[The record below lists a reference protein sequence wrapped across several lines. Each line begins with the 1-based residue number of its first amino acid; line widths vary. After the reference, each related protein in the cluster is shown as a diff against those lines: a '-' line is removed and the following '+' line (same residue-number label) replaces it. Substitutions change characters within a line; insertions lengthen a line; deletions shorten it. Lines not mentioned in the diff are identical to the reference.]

1 MRWIESSLMPI
12 TIETHLTLMEW
23 GKRMILQ
30 KYKIVFGGPLGS
42 GKTNSIQSL
51 TEVSMLSIDAINPA
65 KKSDP
70 NKVSSVNVEY
80 AEIELDEGLIVGLYA
95 IPTSH
100 LDLIGAKLCKDAVG
114 AVILI
119 DHSLKSAVEDL
130 EYYVDAFKKH
140 LSNIVI
146 GVTHLDED
154 PQQLLKKY
162 RNWISM
168 RSETLP
174 LFAIDARQKDD
185 VLILIEALIARAEQ
199 E

>member
-1 MRWIESSLMPI
+1 
-12 TIETHLTLMEW
+12 
-23 GKRMILQ
+23 MILQ

>member
-1 MRWIESSLMPI
+1 
-12 TIETHLTLMEW
+12 
-23 GKRMILQ
+23 MILQ
-30 KYKIVFGGPLGS
+30 KYKIVFGGALGA
-42 GKTNSIQSL
+42 GKTQAIQSL
-51 TEVSMLSIDAINPA
+51 SDVSVLSIDAVNA
-65 KKSDP
+65 VTESDP
-70 NKVSSVNVEY
+70 TKLSRVNIDY

-95 IPTSH
+95 SPTAH
-100 LDLIGAKLCKDAVG
+100 LEAIGAKLCKDAVG

-130 EYYVDAFKKH
+130 EYYVDTFKKH
-140 LSNIVI
+140 LSNVVI
-146 GVTHLDED
+146 GVTHLDQD

-168 RSETLP
+168 RNETLP

-185 VLILIEALIARAEQ
+185 VLMLIEALIARAEQ

>member
-1 MRWIESSLMPI
+1 
-12 TIETHLTLMEW
+12 
-23 GKRMILQ
+23 MILQ

-42 GKTNSIQSL
+42 GKTNSIQTL
-51 TEVSMLSIDAINPA
+51 TEVSVLSIDAINPA

-70 NKVSSVNVEY
+70 NKVSSVNIEY

-95 IPTSH
+95 TPTAH

>member
-1 MRWIESSLMPI
+1 
-12 TIETHLTLMEW
+12 
-23 GKRMILQ
+23 MILQ

-42 GKTNSIQSL
+42 GKTKAIQSL
-51 TEVSMLSIDAINPA
+51 SELSTLSIDAVNSA
-65 KKSDP
+65 KESDP
-70 NKVSSVNVEY
+70 NKISSVNIEY
-80 AEIELDEGLIVGLYA
+80 AEIELGEGLIVGLYVTPSA
-95 IPTSH
+95 H
-100 LDLIGAKLCKDAVG
+100 LDSIGAKLCKDAVG

-119 DHSLKSAVEDL
+119 DHSLKSAVDDL
-130 EYYVDAFKKH
+130 EHYVDAFKKH
-140 LSNIVI
+140 VSNIVI
-146 GVTHLDED
+146 GVTHLDQD

-168 RSETLP
+168 RNETLP

>member
-1 MRWIESSLMPI
+1 MPI
-12 TIETHLTLMEW
+12 IIETHLTLMEW